1 MVIVARAV
9 RNIVR
14 NIEAAMAMDENRK
27 ENTGKISFKYIM
39 ITMNTCIMK
48 RTRVWMIFFSLLLF
62 HRANYHQTDT
72 SLFNVSNDTWSVRMR
87 YTHTLYYEDTVG
99 QTERTRWNEINEERK
114 RECKSKR
121 ENLINT
127 VSNRK
132 LMHLIS
138 RIPKIRWHRTF

>member
-14 NIEAAMAMDENRK
+14 NIETAMAMDVNRK
-27 ENTGKISFKYIM
+27 ENTRKITFKYIM

-62 HRANYHQTDT
+62 YRANYHQTDT

-87 YTHTLYYEDTVG
+87 YAHIHTVLRRHTVG
-99 QTERTRWNEINEERK
+99 QTEQTRWNEINEKRK
-114 RECKSKR
+114 RGCKSKR
-121 ENLINT
+121 ENLKNT

-138 RIPKIRWHRTF
+138 RIPKIR